1 VKYFAIKN
9 WESTQHYAKRN
20 PPWIRLYK
28 NFMADGEIAGLPDSA
43 KFHLVGL
50 WCLAAEY
57 DNRIPCDSVLL
68 KRRLCASS
76 NVNLNTLFELGLI
89 IHIDSDENAST
100 MKADCYTRA
109 VQIST
114 DNTEQNVNN
123 GNEKSNFTI
132 LDLQYAKTMRGD
144 ILDYK
149 PDYYFNQSA
158 ESWAADFCFLRRAR
172 KISPHRVL
180 EVWDFA
186 RADDFWRGVILAPW
200 NLKRHFDKLEIAMN
214 PPEAAPDYWDKVKQ
228 DYQEEDEQ

>member
-1 VKYFAIKN
+1 MKYFAIKN
-9 WESTQHYAKRN
+9 WDSTQHYAKRN

-76 NVNLNTLFELGLI
+76 NVNLNKLFDLGLI
-89 IHIDSDENAST
+89 IHIDTNENAST
-100 MKADCYTRA
+100 MEADCYTRA
-109 VQIST
+109 VQSST
-114 DNTEQNVNN
+114 DNTEQN
-123 GNEKSNFTI
+123 GNSKGEFTI
-132 LDLQYAKTMRGD
+132 LDLQYAKTMRDD
-144 ILDYK
+144 IRKFK
-149 PDYYFNQSA
+149 PDFYFQDS
-158 ESWAADFCFLRRAR
+158 EEVWAVAFYFLRRAR

-186 RADDFWRGVILAPW
+186 RADEFWRGVILTPYILQK
-200 NLKRHFDKLEIAMN
+200 NFDKLEIAMN
-214 PPEAAPDYWDKVKQ
+214 PPEKAADYWEKAAQDFQEGAKQ
-228 DYQEEDEQ
+228 